1 VLFRPYACCYVGFL
15 CASIRSS
22 LVAGTS
28 PYMRGHILRFGRYA
42 LDMDDL
48 PGPLDPQPLPFDQPL

>member
-1 VLFRPYACCYVGFL
+1 MQFRFRCYRTPDGYSVTP
-15 CASIRSS
+15 S

-48 PGPLDPQPLPFDQPL
+48 PGPLDPQPLPFGQPL